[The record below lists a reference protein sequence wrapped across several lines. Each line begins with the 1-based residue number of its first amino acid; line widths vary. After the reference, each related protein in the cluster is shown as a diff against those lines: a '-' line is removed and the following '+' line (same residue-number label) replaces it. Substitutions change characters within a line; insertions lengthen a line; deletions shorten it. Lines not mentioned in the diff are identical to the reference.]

1 VGGVE
6 MTVKFSLRPALPA
19 DVPDVLRLIRGLAE
33 YERLLHEVTVTE
45 TDLREALFGQ
55 QPRIHATLAAVDGK
69 SVGLA
74 LCFYTFNTFKG
85 RPTLFLEDLFVEPQ
99 YRGAGIGLALMR
111 HVAQRAVAEDCRRL
125 EWRVLNW
132 NQPSIDF
139 YERLGAELIDDWQ
152 TRQLSGDALVSLAK
166 GTSHG

>member
-1 VGGVE
+1 
-6 MTVKFSLRPALPA
+6 
-19 DVPDVLRLIRGLAE
+19 LAA

-45 TDLREALFGQ
+45 TDLQQALFGP
-55 QPRIHATLAAVDGK
+55 QPRIHATLAEADGR

-74 LCFYTFNTFKG
+74 LFFYTFNTFKG
-85 RPTLFLEDLFVEPQ
+85 RPNLFLEDLFVDPE